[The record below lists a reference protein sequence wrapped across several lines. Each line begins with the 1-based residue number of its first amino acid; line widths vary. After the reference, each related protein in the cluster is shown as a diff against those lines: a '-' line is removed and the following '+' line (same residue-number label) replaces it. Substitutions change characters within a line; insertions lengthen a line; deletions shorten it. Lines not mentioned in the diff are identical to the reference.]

1 MYNTHTLP
9 KNPMEIGVL
18 LGRNAIIIS
27 PQIFGVT
34 RTVKFLHE
42 FESMSDTSV
51 HEFQGDT
58 ADGNSLLIYE

>member
-1 MYNTHTLP
+1 
-9 KNPMEIGVL
+9 MEIGVL

-34 RTVKFLHE
+34 STVKFLHG
-42 FESMSDTSV
+42 FESTSDTSV

-58 ADGNSLLIYE
+58 AIGNSLLIYD